1 MSAHMLAT
9 MGLAAMQCQ
18 RASHLVGLLQLKFSV
33 PLSSTMATV
42 GAAAMQCQRNSHLVG
57 LLQLALDVALPRE
70 RLARVLHRCG
80 RLRLGLA
87 LLPPHALQLP
97 QRTLGLP
104 LHAQ

>member
-18 RASHLVGLLQLKFSV
+18 RASHLV
-33 PLSSTMATV
+33 
-42 GAAAMQCQRNSHLVG
+42 C
-57 LLQLALDVALPRE
+57 LLQLALNVALPRK
-70 RLARVLHRCG
+70 RLASVLHRCG

-87 LLPPHALQLP
+87 LLPPHALQFP
-97 QRTLGLP
+97 QRALGLP